1 MAENPGFPGEGFD
14 FGYQEAGAALGGLV
28 VRDASGN
35 VRPGVMPS
43 KPNLITG
50 RSDWNVDVAPF
61 VVVRGDG
68 PRVLLGSVD
77 ASLQVAIAP
86 APASNSRIDLVW
98 ALARNVGAGDLAGCV
113 HVVTGVPG
121 FSPVKPA
128 LPAGGVELGTV
139 TVPATATGTS
149 SATIAN
155 TFRVAAGAGGVVGFR
170 DQADQDA
177 FAPTPYQLAYRVDT
191 KQLLVFLPDA
201 AVPGWFVVAGKP
213 TFGSVT
219 FIASGG
225 VTYSAGNPAPRV
237 VTQDGRVSLDG
248 FVASTSGTFN
258 GNTAYQF
265 GTIPASLAPAS
276 VRYFPAVINNVLAAQ
291 IVVAPSG
298 ALSIIPAATFT
309 NTLGV
314 SLDACSWV
322 DKNL

>member
-43 KPNLITG
+43 KANLITG

-61 VVVRGDG
+61 VPVRGDG

-77 ASLQVAIAP
+77 APLQVAIAP

-121 FSPVKPA
+121 LVPVKPA

-149 SATIAN
+149 SCTIVN
-155 TFRVAAGAGGVVGFR
+155 TFRVTAAAGGVVGFR
-170 DQADQDA
+170 DQADQDG
-177 FAPTPYQLAYRVDT
+177 FTPTPYQLAYRVDT
-191 KQLLVFLPDA
+191 KQLLVYLPDA
-201 AVPGWFVVAGKP
+201 AVPGWFQAGGRP
-213 TFGSVT
+213 LSTALTYVG
-219 FIASGG
+219 I
-225 VTYSAGNPAPRV
+225 YSAGSPAPQIV
-237 VTQDGRVSLDG
+237 DQGGRVHLSGLVTSSSANFLAGTTYTIGSVPSGKAPVDTKRFACMSNVTAVAQVTVAPTGVITIVLNTSFTGALTLSLDG
-248 FVASTSGTFN
+248 
-258 GNTAYQF
+258 
-265 GTIPASLAPAS
+265 
-276 VRYFPAVINNVLAAQ
+276 
-291 IVVAPSG
+291 
-298 ALSIIPAATFT
+298 
-309 NTLGV
+309 
-314 SLDACSWV
+314 CSWP